1 MAELP
6 ENILGWALRSSG
18 QIKQLGE
25 LQEVIKESEK
35 GREREREEK
44 KSEWGGDP
52 FLSSPKALWVG
63 KEGRK

>member
-44 KSEWGGDP
+44 KSEWGG
-52 FLSSPKALWVG
+52 
-63 KEGRK
+63 